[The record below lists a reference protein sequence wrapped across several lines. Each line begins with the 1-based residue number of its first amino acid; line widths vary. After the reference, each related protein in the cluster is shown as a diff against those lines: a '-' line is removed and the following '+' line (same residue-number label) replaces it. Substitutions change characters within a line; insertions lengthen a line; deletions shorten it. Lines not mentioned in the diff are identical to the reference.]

1 MTSPWRVN
9 IALGD
14 GLSLMGRDG
23 RIAPLYVLSFRLGK
37 VRKVSEAQRYS
48 CNYEDLHT
56 VSERLR
62 WCRYRL
68 GLMQKEVAQQTGIP
82 LSQYEEMERGACREY
97 QAHAVDKLAWLY
109 QVPVEDLLD
118 GYSRFLFAGPIDQIR
133 YARERL
139 GLSRKAFAEL
149 AGVREKSVRDWEMG
163 RKKVSKKSWE
173 RLKNNFPLF
182 ILEKM
187 W

>member
-1 MTSPWRVN
+1 MDR
-9 IALGD
+9 G
-14 GLSLMGRDG
+14 GRC
-23 RIAPLYVLSFRLGK
+23 ASLYVHTFRVFATGIGK
-37 VRKVSEAQRYS
+37 Q
-48 CNYEDLHT
+48 YEDLYT
-56 VSERLR
+56 VPERLR

-68 GLMQKEVAQQTGIP
+68 GMMQKEVAQQTGIP

-182 ILEKM
+182 IREKM
-187 W
+187 WYNGGKSEWRRNIS